1 MKKTVALMVV
11 LALVLAVGACGG
23 EKKPEETQQGKI
35 TNQSSV
41 SGNKN
46 EPAWVTRGAGAFK
59 DETGAAFFGVG
70 VVQGIANRGLEM
82 QTADSRA
89 RADLAKALDTYVAN
103 FMKDFMS
110 SAVASDMKQSDEQQ
124 FVSSIT
130 KSITETTLVGS
141 QIVNHYRGP
150 DGTLYALGRLSFDSV
165 GSSMKEQVKKR
176 SAELKLTADQAVKE
190 LDEQLDKRKA
200 AIPSSM

>member
-1 MKKTVALMVV
+1 MKGMKRS
-11 LALVLAVGACGG
+11 LALVLALALVWALYACQP
-23 EKKPEETQQGKI
+23 EKKEEQTTVTK
-35 TNQSSV
+35 QSSV
-41 SGNKN
+41 SGSAK
-46 EPAWVTRGAGAFK
+46 EPSWVTRGAGAFK
-59 DETGAAFFGVG
+59 DETGLAFYGVG
-70 VVQGIANRGLEM
+70 VVQGIQNRGLEM

-89 RADLAKALDTYVAN
+89 RADLARALDTYVAN

-110 SAVASDMKQSDEQQ
+110 SAVASDMKSSDEQQ

-150 DGTLYALGRLSFDSV
+150 DGTLYALGRLSFDDV
-165 GSSMKEQVKKR
+165 GKGMKDQVKKR

-200 AIPSSM
+200 SIPSSM

>member
-1 MKKTVALMVV
+1 MEGMKRTVV
-11 LALVLAVGACGG
+11 LMLVLGLVWALSACGP
-23 EKKPEETQQGKI
+23 EKKPEENKVTKQ
-35 TNQSSV
+35 TSV

-59 DETGAAFFGVG
+59 DETGLAFYGVG

-89 RADLAKALDTYVAN
+89 RADLARALDTYVAN

-110 SAVASDMKQSDEQQ
+110 SAVSSDMKSSDEQQ

-150 DGTLYALGRLSFDSV
+150 DGTLYALGRLSFDDV
-165 GSSMKEQVKKR
+165 GKGMKEQVKKR

-190 LDEQLDKRKA
+190 LDEQLEKRKA
-200 AIPSSM
+200 SIPSSM